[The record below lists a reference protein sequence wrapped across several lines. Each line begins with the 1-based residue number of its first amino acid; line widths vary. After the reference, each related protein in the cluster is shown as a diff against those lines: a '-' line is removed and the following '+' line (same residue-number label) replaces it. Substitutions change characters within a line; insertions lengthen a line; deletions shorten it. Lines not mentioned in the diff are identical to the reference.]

1 MSQKL
6 PVNDFDCIK
15 NASQINKDFIKNY
28 NEEEY
33 LFEINVY
40 LFGMIM

>member
-15 NASQINKDFIKNY
+15 NTSQINKDIIKNY